1 MQETPRAKKVS
12 DSRTIMTEM
21 VMPNDTNPMGNLM
34 GGNLLRW
41 MDVVSGICA
50 GKHCEAN
57 VVTASVDHVSF
68 QRPIMVGDVVT
79 LEATVTR
86 AFRTSVEVYVE
97 VFAANIKGLE
107 NRRCNHAY
115 YTFVALDEENAKPIP
130 VPPVLPL
137 TEIEQQRYDSAPRRR
152 EVRLILAGRMK
163 PSQANDLK
171 DFFSEGEE
179 KDPESRI

>member
-1 MQETPRAKKVS
+1 MSHKKS
-12 DSRTIMTEM
+12 EIRGKKIADSRTVMTEM
-21 VMPNDTNPMGNLM
+21 IMPNDTNPMGNLM
-34 GGNLLRW
+34 GGNLLRL

-68 QRPIMVGDVVT
+68 QRPVHLGDVVT

-86 AFRTSVEVYVE
+86 AFRTSLEVYVE

-115 YTFVALDEENAKPIP
+115 FTFVALDEENAKPIP

-137 TEIEQQRYDSAPRRR
+137 NEIEMQRYESAPRRR
-152 EVRLILAGRMK
+152 EVRLILSGRMK
-163 PSQANDLK
+163 PEDAGELK
-171 DFFSEGEE
+171 AYF
-179 KDPESRI
+179 KDASR